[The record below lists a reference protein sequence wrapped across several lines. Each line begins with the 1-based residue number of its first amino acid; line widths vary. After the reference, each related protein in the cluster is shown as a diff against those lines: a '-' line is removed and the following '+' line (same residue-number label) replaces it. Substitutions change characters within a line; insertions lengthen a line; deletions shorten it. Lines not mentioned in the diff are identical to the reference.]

1 VVIDFLIVVIGV
13 FLGIQASN
21 WNQARVD
28 RNQAREYRAMLRDDL
43 DDNLANLADRRKY
56 YQWVRSEALA
66 TLAELNRPASEL
78 SERFLIDSY
87 QASQMQP
94 WALKRS
100 TYDEIVSTG
109 SMAKIGTPM
118 LREQIANY
126 YVSAEVTGVN
136 ISALPAYRENLRRV
150 MPYPVQQAIRT
161 RCNERVVQDLRG
173 VVRVIVPG
181 ACRLDLDPA
190 VVQLAVTQVRDWPG
204 LELDLNR
211 WLVDVD
217 QKILSVDLIADRA
230 RKLKTLLEQ
239 ADR

>member
-1 VVIDFLIVVIGV
+1 
-13 FLGIQASN
+13 
-21 WNQARVD
+21 
-28 RNQAREYRAMLRDDL
+28 
-43 DDNLANLADRRKY
+43 
-56 YQWVRSEALA
+56 
-66 TLAELNRPASEL
+66 
-78 SERFLIDSY
+78 
-87 QASQMQP
+87 
-94 WALKRS
+94 
-100 TYDEIVSTG
+100 
-109 SMAKIGTPM
+109 MAKIGAPM

-173 VVRVIVPG
+173 VVRGIVPG